1 MKGIPMNQNDLRNLC
16 NTSCKEVISDTV
28 LLYQRNLISEAT
40 NWLRKVDTRAKQLRT
55 GKIILVA
62 VLKDD

>member
-1 MKGIPMNQNDLRNLC
+1 MNQNDLRNLC

-62 VLKDD
+62 VLKND

>member
-1 MKGIPMNQNDLRNLC
+1 MNQNDLKNLC

-28 LLYQRNLISEAT
+28 FLYQRNLTSEAT
-40 NWLRKVDTRAKQLRT
+40 NWLRQVEAKAKQLKT
-55 GKIILVA
+55 GKVVLVA

>member
-1 MKGIPMNQNDLRNLC
+1 MNQNDLRNLC

>member
-1 MKGIPMNQNDLRNLC
+1 MNQNDLRNLC

-40 NWLRKVDTRAKQLRT
+40 NWLRKVDTRAKQLKT
-55 GKIILVA
+55 GKIVLVA

>member
-1 MKGIPMNQNDLRNLC
+1 MNQNELKSLC

-28 LLYQRNLISEAT
+28 LLYQRNLTTEAI
-40 NWLRKVDTRAKQLRT
+40 NWLRKVEARAKQLKT
-55 GKIILVA
+55 GKIVLVA

>member
-1 MKGIPMNQNDLRNLC
+1 MNQNDLRNLC
-16 NTSCKEVISDTV
+16 NTSCKEVISDTI

>member
-1 MKGIPMNQNDLRNLC
+1 MNQNELKNLC

>member
-1 MKGIPMNQNDLRNLC
+1 MNQNDLRNLC

-40 NWLRKVDTRAKQLRT
+40 NWLRRVETKAKQLRT